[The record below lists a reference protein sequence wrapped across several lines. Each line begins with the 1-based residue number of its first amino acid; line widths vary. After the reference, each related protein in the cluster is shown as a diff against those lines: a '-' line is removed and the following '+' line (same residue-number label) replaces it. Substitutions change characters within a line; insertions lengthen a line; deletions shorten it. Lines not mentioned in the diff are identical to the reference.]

1 MPTTLAHGPH
11 TFVAH
16 LPQTAR
22 QKVAVLG
29 DYLQACDAYQAAL
42 KPAQGKPAEPE
53 DPDAD
58 APAEPVAQASTL
70 EVMRLHAAIEA
81 AAGAALVR
89 VLDKAEGAALR
100 TLRVWHGDEA
110 DADGKA
116 LTYRG
121 HPEPVL
127 SAGSDL
133 IDELAALGVPP
144 SVSTGA
150 WITAMMSTAP
160 APAESEVVVAA
171 GN

>member
-11 TFVAH
+11 AFVAH

-22 QKVAVLG
+22 QRVAVLG

-42 KPAQGKPAEPE
+42 KPAPVTP
-53 DPDAD
+53 DDAD
-58 APAEPVAQASTL
+58 PPVQASTL
-70 EVMRLHAAIEA
+70 EVMRLHAGIEA

-89 VLDKAEGAALR
+89 VLYRAEGASLR
-100 TLRVWHGDEA
+100 TLRVWHGDEPA
-110 DADGKA
+110 GEDGKA
-116 LTYRG
+116 PTYRG

-133 IDELAALGVPP
+133 IEELAALGVPV

-150 WITAMMSTAP
+150 WITTMMSTAP

>member
-42 KPAQGKPAEPE
+42 KPAPVTA
-53 DPDAD
+53 DDAD
-58 APAEPVAQASTL
+58 PPAQAGTL

-89 VLDKAEGAALR
+89 TLDRAEGATLR
-100 TLRVWHGDEA
+100 TLRVWHGDEV
-110 DADGKA
+110 DADGKP

-133 IDELAALGVPP
+133 IDELAELGVPP